1 MPSFADTFARRIV
14 APVMRQVRLL
24 ISRGVVELVN
34 DSLKCQGLQVSLL
47 ADELRDNVERFEDY
61 GMTSHPFTGSE
72 VLYLSVGGNRSL
84 GVAVRVL
91 DRRYRPKSMGE
102 GDVCLFTNNGERVYI
117 ESSGDI
123 VNLGAKSAADFV
135 ALADDVKS
143 ELDAVKTDLD
153 NLKTAC
159 ASHTHPT
166 AALGLP
172 SVPGP
177 PPADFSLFVPHTPG
191 SVAATKVKAT

>member
-1 MPSFADTFARRIV
+1 MVMPSLADTLARRVV
-14 APVMRQVRLL
+14 APVIRQVRLL

-61 GMTSHPFTGSE
+61 GMTSHPFIGAE

-102 GDVCLFTNNGERVYI
+102 GDVCLFTDKGERVYI
-117 ESSGDI
+117 ESSSDI
-123 VNLGAKSAADFV
+123 VNLGAKSASDFV
-135 ALADDVKS
+135 AKASIVDS
-143 ELDAVKTDLD
+143 RLDALESF
-153 NLKTAC
+153 A
-159 ASHTHPT
+159 ASHTHGGVTAGAAFTATAVGAPSGSST
-166 AALGLP
+166 AA
-172 SVPGP
+172 S
-177 PPADFSLFVPHTPG
+177 
-191 SVAATKVKAT
+191 KVKAT